1 MAAERIGP
9 AGYAPP
15 RPELRHLWGSFAE
28 LRAVSRAR
36 GVPSRIAR
44 PACDEVDLESLRR
57 ATRAVVVPRDLEA

>member
-1 MAAERIGP
+1 MAAERIHP
-9 AGYAPP
+9 AGYTPP

-44 PACDEVDLESLRR
+44 SACDAVDLESLRR
-57 ATRAVVVPRDLEA
+57 ATRDVGVPRDVEA